1 MTIDTSE
8 LTINVQW
15 NPDLFTIVK
24 KGFMTFFLPWRYS
37 FLWRTTHLP
46 CLLSRN
52 ITKNAETHHMCDVI
66 IEQPLSKTFRLGFCY
81 ECNILWILNHLYTVG
96 RCAALNVMGKV
107 TPIKTVPFFWTQQYG
122 KSLRYAGK
130 CRLVW
135 NYHFSFYE
143 IIIIHY
149 FLREKIVN
157 KCYFPLLIYLFKRDF
172 A

>member
-15 NPDLFTIVK
+15 NPDLFTIIK
-24 KGFMTFFLPWRYS
+24 KGFMTFFYRDVTAFHEGPLTP
-37 FLWRTTHLP
+37 P
-46 CLLSRN
+46 CLPSRN

-96 RCAALNVMGKV
+96 RCAALNVMGKE